1 MAEQPPTYDPNGNIR
16 WFEPEAP
23 PPGGSYGGKPANSW
37 VTDLTGDTPGFQYDE
52 ATLHSLVAD
61 WKGLADEFQE
71 DASTARRLG
80 DVVGPGKEYASAG
93 HADRIHTSGEALAV
107 TFEQRQKYC
116 RDMAD
121 KYIAALGK
129 YATAEETGKS
139 DVRQAGGGIL

>member
-1 MAEQPPTYDPNGNIR
+1 MADQPPTYDPNGNIR

-23 PPGGSYGGKPANSW
+23 PPGGSYGGKSPSSW

-52 ATLHSLVAD
+52 ATLHSLVKD
-61 WKGLADEFQE
+61 WTDLANEFQQ
-71 DASTARRLG
+71 DANNAKLL
-80 DVVGPGKEYASAG
+80 VAIEGPGKEYASGG
-93 HADRIHTSGEALAV
+93 HADRIHESGAALAA

-129 YATAEETGKS
+129 YATAEETGKR
-139 DVRQAGGGIL
+139 DVKQAGGGIL